1 MPIRR
6 QIEKSRRG
14 EPAFSFC
21 KISSGEDNISA
32 VEENKIGVF
41 EGYMNNLSLQRL
53 VDDLF
58 YIHYNNRF
66 WRKVNP

>member
-1 MPIRR
+1 MIQKQKKPA
-6 QIEKSRRG
+6 RG
-14 EPAFSFC
+14 AGFLFC

-58 YIHYNNRF
+58 YIYYNSRF
-66 WRKVNP
+66 WQKVNP